1 MESDQEHQLHLRV
14 ILDGKEKPVN
24 IRPSTLDIDVIREA
38 LGQKRADEAAQHE
51 LVRRTGQVLDL
62 SVAIGTTG
70 VEDREVLS
78 LNKRDGG
85 GGGR

>member
-1 MESDQEHQLHLRV
+1 MESDKEHQLHLRV

-24 IRPSTLDIDVIREA
+24 VRPSTSVTDVIREA
-38 LGQKRADEAAQHE
+38 LGPKRADEAAQYE
-51 LVRRTGQVLDL
+51 LVRRSGQVLDPN
-62 SVAIGTTG
+62 VPIGSAG

-85 GGGR
+85 GGAR